1 MCLLQFGI
9 GSCGTGNQEHETTGN
24 VNSTRYSNYCTC
36 KWWRKMAWSTDGS
49 SVGWKLD
56 SSSGFACSPGVLSS
70 SPCLPSQGLSRGWWE
85 DGWTDTMPVFCIHTH
100 IPSVW
105 WMIMFGLRVSGITVV
120 SINCRSG
127 PGVALRAENQKILSH
142 KDWFP
147 PKKKVLRAFMENI
160 KHQSPFFSGRGGG
173 QKVLFQFRKENT
185 VPISTIF
192 HNIWQFCCINRKE
205 EVL

>member
-1 MCLLQFGI
+1 MKNGVIDRQEQHWFEAWFQLRLCMFPGCTLQQPLL
-9 GSCGTGNQEHETTGN
+9 TL
-24 VNSTRYSNYCTC
+24 TRI
-36 KWWRKMAWSTDGS
+36 K
-49 SVGWKLD
+49 
-56 SSSGFACSPGVLSS
+56 
-70 SPCLPSQGLSRGWWE
+70 QGWWE
-85 DGWTDTMPVFCIHTH
+85 DGWTDTRPVFCIHTH

-120 SINCRSG
+120 SINCRSA

-147 PKKKVLRAFMENI
+147 PKKVLRAFMENI
-160 KHQSPFFSGRGGG
+160 KHQSPFFSGEGG

-205 EVL
+205 EIL

>member
-1 MCLLQFGI
+1 MFVDGDGGSGEMVWSSIASADSAIFTSPNCFEIGVMCLLQFGI

-24 VNSTRYSNYCTC
+24 VNSTRYYNYLQMVTGVIDRREQR
-36 KWWRKMAWSTDGS
+36 WLEAWFQLRLCMFP
-49 SVGWKLD
+49 GWTLQQ
-56 SSSGFACSPGVLSS
+56 PL
-70 SPCLPSQGLSRGWWE
+70 LTLTRIRQGWWE

-147 PKKKVLRAFMENI
+147 PKKSA
-160 KHQSPFFSGRGGG
+160 QS
-173 QKVLFQFRKENT
+173 
-185 VPISTIF
+185 F
-192 HNIWQFCCINRKE
+192 HGE
-205 EVL
+205 Y